1 MDIVWMIQDN
11 IVVFLD
17 LFKTQDFFSSTKNL
31 CRKCFGFFFEHIIT
45 TLQKS
50 SKLQQIMP
58 LSLWVCWAKTEE
70 TYFECLQPIFFKVS
84 HLHTVKLQAP
94 SFNLFNKCRCFYII
108 PLETT
113 LSIGGVRETLT
124 LSSLLCRR
132 IDFITWR
139 RLFICCDDD
148 AYCCFLCSKV
158 IKLQHAFF
166 F

>member
-1 MDIVWMIQDN
+1 MFW
-11 IVVFLD
+11 F
-17 LFKTQDFFSSTKNL
+17 
-31 CRKCFGFFFEHIIT
+31 FFFEHIIT

>member
-1 MDIVWMIQDN
+1 MSFFLIYSKPKIFFPLPR
-11 IVVFLD
+11 IFVVNVLV
-17 LFKTQDFFSSTKNL
+17 
-31 CRKCFGFFFEHIIT
+31 FFFEHIIT
-45 TLQKS
+45 ILQKS
-50 SKLQQIMP
+50 STLQQIMP

-139 RLFICCDDD
+139 PIVYLLRWWGRCVLL
-148 AYCCFLCSKV
+148 LC
-158 IKLQHAFF
+158 LQ
-166 F
+166 

>member
-1 MDIVWMIQDN
+1 MDVVWMI
-11 IVVFLD
+11 
-17 LFKTQDFFSSTKNL
+17 QDFFSSTLHAKNL
-31 CRKCFGFFFEHIIT
+31 CRKCFGFFRAYHYLPAKIIDIT
-45 TLQKS
+45 TNNVLKF
-50 SKLQQIMP
+50 M
-58 LSLWVCWAKTEE
+58 SLLCKNWRDILRMFAAN
-70 TYFECLQPIFFKVS
+70 FFKVS

-148 AYCCFLCSKV
+148 AYCCFVCSKV